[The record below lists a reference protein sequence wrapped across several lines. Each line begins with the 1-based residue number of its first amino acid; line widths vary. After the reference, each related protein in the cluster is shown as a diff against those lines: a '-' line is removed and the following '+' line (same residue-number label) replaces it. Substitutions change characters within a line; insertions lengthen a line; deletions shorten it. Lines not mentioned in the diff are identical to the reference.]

1 MPGLGDL
8 VQKAFYLGVGMAS
21 YATEKA
27 SVTLQELRVQ
37 AQKVA
42 DEMVARGEM
51 TAEEARKYVDEMI
64 QQAQTATPESGDPS
78 QVKEPRLIEIVSED
92 DADKTTSTNENLD
105 DLKNQVNALQEELKR
120 LQRE

>member
-1 MPGLGDL
+1 MAGLGDL

-27 SVTLQELRVQ
+27 TVTLQELQVQ

-51 TAEEARKYVDEMI
+51 TADEARKYVDDVI
-64 QQAQTATPESGDPS
+64 QQAQQPTAKSTNTSSE
-78 QVKEPRLIEIVSED
+78 KEPRLIEIVSD
-92 DADKTTSTNENLD
+92 DDNGNDTSKKENLD
-105 DLKNQVNALQEELKR
+105 DLKTQVESLQEELKR
-120 LQRE
+120 LKRQ

>member
-1 MPGLGDL
+1 MAGLGDL

-27 SVTLQELRVQ
+27 TITLQELQVQ

-51 TAEEARKYVDEMI
+51 TAEEARKYVDDII
-64 QQAQTATPESGDPS
+64 QQAQRPAAESADTAKD
-78 QVKEPRLIEIVSED
+78 KEPRLIEIVSED
-92 DADKTTSTNENLD
+92 EGENDTSQSENLD
-105 DLKNQVNALQEELKR
+105 DLKNQVTALQEELRR
-120 LQRE
+120 LRRQ